1 MGIADEGVRLTLR
14 LPEALRDQLLRR
26 ARLNTRSMNSE
37 IIATLEGALAA
48 SYGGTPSGFH
58 PTTVEATLSDSSQ
71 GELVTLC
78 GRLSQEQLR
87 HLLALLRS
95 LVR

>member
-37 IIATLEGALAA
+37 IIATLEGALGAGYA
-48 SYGGTPSGFH
+48 GTPGGLRS
-58 PTTVEATLSDSSQ
+58 TLDEATSSDSSQ
-71 GELVTLC
+71 NELVALC
-78 GRLSQEQLR
+78 SRLSQEQLR

-95 LVR
+95 LAR